1 MVDANFIESLAK
13 QLDAAIPDGLKKM
26 HQQTLEQFKQILQSQ
41 LTKLDLVS
49 RQEFDI
55 QAKLLEQ
62 SIIKINQLEEKIK
75 QLEQV
80 LQNKESN

>member
-49 RQEFDI
+49 REEFDI

>member
-62 SIIKINQLEEKIK
+62 SIVKINQLEEKIK

-80 LQNKESN
+80 AQSKQN